1 MDRASTT
8 APAKE
13 NPMAVPKEVHE
24 PEPVTLLEDGKVAIP
39 EDLLEEWGVTN
50 GATLKLQLA
59 ETTLRLLPLDPVEEA
74 RRKHPFVALYEWFAP
89 SREKIRASGI
99 SQEELYADIDAAI
112 AEVRADARERGE

>member
-1 MDRASTT
+1 
-8 APAKE
+8 
-13 NPMAVPKEVHE
+13 MAVPKEVHE

-39 EDLLEEWGVTN
+39 ADLLEEWEVTN
-50 GATLKLQLA
+50 GATLKLQL
-59 ETTLRLLPLDPVEEA
+59 EEGTLRLLPLDPVEEA

-112 AEVRADARERGE
+112 AEVRADARERGEWKLSSIPW